1 MPIDLS
7 ALCADLAAEHA
18 DLDRILAGLSPPDWD
33 APTPAAGWLV
43 RDQVAHLASG
53 DTRARLAA
61 TDPAA
66 FEAHRAEVAK
76 DRDAF
81 SEQTLRLGRS
91 STPADLLAHW
101 RAERDQMLSAFRSL
115 DPAARVPW
123 YGPAMSA
130 ASFITARL
138 METWAHGQDI
148 VDTVGAERVP
158 TPRLRH
164 IAHIGVRA
172 RPYSYSIHNKEL
184 PREDIYVEL
193 EAPGGETWRWGDAAA
208 PNRIRGSALDF
219 CLVVTQRR
227 HRDDTDL
234 VVEGPLAE
242 EWLSIAQAFAGPPG
256 TGRRPRQY
264 PKRSS
269 PTAHMP

>member
-1 MPIDLS
+1 MPIDLNV
-7 ALCADLAAEHA
+7 LCADLAAEHA
-18 DLDRILAGLSPPDWD
+18 DLDRTLADLSPPDWD

-81 SEQTLRLGRS
+81 SEQTLHFGRAL
-91 STPADLLAHW
+91 TPADLLAHW
-101 RAERDQMLSAFRSL
+101 RTERNQMLSAFRTL
-115 DPAARVPW
+115 DPSARVPW

-148 VDTVGAERVP
+148 VDTVGAEREP

-172 RPYSYSIHNKEL
+172 RPYSYSIHDKEL
-184 PREDIYVEL
+184 PSEDIFVEL
-193 EAPGGETWRWGDAAA
+193 EAPGGETWRWGDAA
-208 PNRIRGSALDF
+208 PNSIRGSALDF

-256 TGRRPRQY
+256 TGRRPGQF

-269 PTAHMP
+269 PAANTP